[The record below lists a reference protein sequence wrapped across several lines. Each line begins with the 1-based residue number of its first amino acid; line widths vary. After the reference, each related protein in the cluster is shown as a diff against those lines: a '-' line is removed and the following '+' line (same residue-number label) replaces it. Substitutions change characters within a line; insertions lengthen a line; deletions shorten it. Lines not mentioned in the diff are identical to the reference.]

1 MEIKFEGKEVKKIIE
16 NYVVSNINSFYVVS
30 NINCFSKAIVF
41 ESITAREE
49 GYADIPTI
57 IVEIKEAELK
67 KVDSLKK
74 TGEK

>member
-16 NYVVSNINSFYVVS
+16 NVVSYS
-30 NINCFSKAIVF
+30 NIFSKAIVF

-67 KVDSLKK
+67 KLKGK
-74 TGEK
+74 K

>member
-16 NYVVSNINSFYVVS
+16 NYVVSNINS
-30 NINCFSKAIVF
+30 FSKAIVF

-67 KVDSLKK
+67 NLEGNK
-74 TGEK
+74 

>member
-16 NYVVSNINSFYVVS
+16 NVVSNS
-30 NINCFSKAIVF
+30 NIFSKAIVF

-67 KVDSLKK
+67 KLKGK
-74 TGEK
+74 K